1 MNKRPTLLSDE
12 TRKLLIG
19 YAEKYET
26 RGFLNGDPS
35 WFMHQVKGA
44 ENQEVM
50 GFFASCL
57 SYGSR
62 KQFLPKIEWL
72 RTQSEGEPYRWVAE
86 GAFEDAL
93 PTDDKACFYRL
104 NTVGD
109 IRKLLHA
116 QRKMLNEYG
125 TMGIFVERNATD
137 AISAISALCRYFAQ
151 EGASGII
158 PHDTTSACKRM
169 CMFLRWMVRD
179 GSPVDIG
186 LWSKHISRKSL
197 IMPLDTHV
205 LRQSLRLGLMQSRT
219 ASMSAARKLTSAL
232 AEVFPDDPL
241 KGDFALFGYG
251 VNEEKE

>member
-1 MNKRPTLLSDE
+1 
-12 TRKLLIG
+12 
-19 YAEKYET
+19 
-26 RGFLNGDPS
+26 
-35 WFMHQVKGA
+35 MHQVKGA
-44 ENQEVM
+44 KNQEVM

-104 NTVGD
+104 HTVGD

-137 AISAISALCRYFAQ
+137 ALSAISALCRYFAQ

-179 GSPVDIG
+179 GSPVDLG
-186 LWSKHISRKSL
+186 LWSSFIDKANL
-197 IMPLDTHV
+197 YVPLDIHV
-205 LRQSLRLGLMQSRT
+205 LQTANQLEIARVKSAGWKAVVDLTQQLGEAFPSDP
-219 ASMSAARKLTSAL
+219 AR
-232 AEVFPDDPL
+232 
-241 KGDFALFGYG
+241 GDFALYGYDIDR
-251 VNEEKE
+251 